1 MSIASILENAPKLA
15 LEWASERDDRQQRTE
30 ADPADYEQLRQLGIP
45 LMGVPVEFGGFWENL
60 SQSARPMCT
69 MLRML
74 AKGDPSITLSSA
86 MHQGVL
92 ASWRLPSV
100 PEPFNEGFQRQR
112 KEVFETVIGGAWWG
126 TIVSEPGSGGD
137 TGLTRSQCIPDDQG
151 DFKYRLSGQKHFG
164 SGSGLTSF
172 MTTRAVAEGESTPD
186 LFFMEVRNQ
195 PWDGSTGMRLSNA
208 WRGHGMMSTNSH
220 AFEFQNYPA
229 TRIAWPGHQAEI
241 MAANNTLGG
250 LSFTSVITGVVD
262 AAIGRDRRNRKRM
275 AVIPEGRAS
284 VTHYETVEV
293 FPGVS
298 LVEVRPVTG
307 RTHQIRVHLTS
318 IGHPLVGDTL
328 YSNKKTDLVERQFLH
343 AEKLAFELPSTGKIL
358 EISSPLPSDLQRT
371 LDFLRKIGVD
381 TNN

>member
-186 LFFMEVRNQ
+186 LFFMDVRDQ
-195 PWDGSTGMRLSNA
+195 PWDGSTGMRLSNP

-250 LSFTSVITGVVD
+250 LSFTSV
-262 AAIGRDRRNRKRM
+262 
-275 AVIPEGRAS
+275 
-284 VTHYETVEV
+284 TV
-293 FPGVS
+293 S
-298 LVEVRPVTG
+298 YT
-307 RTHQIRVHLTS
+307 HLT
-318 IGHPLVGDTL
+318 
-328 YSNKKTDLVERQFLH
+328 
-343 AEKLAFELPSTGKIL
+343 LPTKA
-358 EISSPLPSDLQRT
+358 
-371 LDFLRKIGVD
+371 
-381 TNN
+381 